1 MAKRR
6 RGRGQGSANPNNQ
19 NQNQGNQ
26 NHQGGG
32 GGGGGQNHGHGHGQ
46 QGQGQGRRQGD
57 SAARFWG
64 DPATKRA
71 EPTSIR
77 PTPDPAA
84 LVKSLG
90 NPPLSPTASHQ
101 LAVVYEEAVRAAT
114 ALAAANGL
122 LDVDELD

>member
-6 RGRGQGSANPNNQ
+6 RGRGQGSANQ
-19 NQNQGNQ
+19 NQNNQGQ
-26 NHQGGG
+26 NHGHQNHGS
-32 GGGGGQNHGHGHGQ
+32 GGGQNHGG
-46 QGQGQGRRQGD
+46 GQGQRRQGD
-57 SAARFWG
+57 SSGRFWG
-64 DPATKRA
+64 DPTAKRA
-71 EPTSIR
+71 TPSAIR

-122 LDVDELD
+122 LDGDELD

>member
-6 RGRGQGSANPNNQ
+6 RGRGQGSAN
-19 NQNQGNQ
+19 QNQGNQ
-26 NHQGGG
+26 NHGHQNHGSGGGQNQGGG
-32 GGGGGQNHGHGHGQ
+32 GGGGGQ
-46 QGQGQGRRQGD
+46 RRQGD
-57 SAARFWG
+57 SSGRFWG
-64 DPATKRA
+64 DPAAKRA
-71 EPTSIR
+71 TPSSIR

>member
-6 RGRGQGSANPNNQ
+6 RGRGQGSANQ
-19 NQNQGNQ
+19 NQNNQGQNHGNQ
-26 NHQGGG
+26 NHGS
-32 GGGGGQNHGHGHGQ
+32 GGGQNHGGGQ
-46 QGQGQGRRQGD
+46 GGGQGQRRQGD
-57 SAARFWG
+57 SSGRFWG
-64 DPATKRA
+64 DPTAKRA
-71 EPTSIR
+71 TPSAIR

-122 LDVDELD
+122 LDGDELD